1 MTATLTRKL
10 MKPKYELRPYQRQG
24 ADFVKTT
31 LKDGVPCR
39 RKDGTMSTSRLI
51 FPDGN
56 EGAGLFADL
65 GTGKTAMSITALSE
79 LFAEKFL
86 KRCLVLGP
94 LRVIH
99 NVWPDE
105 LETWAPHLKYNILHG
120 KTIPAWR
127 TQIELQS
134 CDSVHKLVEHA
145 GRWDMVIVDESRNFA
160 SWTSRR
166 MKSLRKLLPS
176 IPLRLCLTAAP
187 TPETEADLHAQS
199 FIMDDGEALGK
210 NVTIFR
216 AKYMERGGWMGR
228 QFKLRSECKG
238 TILDAIAPR
247 VIRIDAKSNVD
258 LPDLIE
264 NDVWVTLPSNCRSE
278 YNRLKRELALELD
291 RQDGP
296 KNIMVGQAGAL
307 YNKLKQYANGQVYCG
322 AGEPD
327 DLRTSEIVH
336 DEKINALTEMLED
349 LYERPAIILYQY
361 VHDKTRILEK
371 LGKSG
376 VAVIDGNTS
385 SAEGTK
391 IIGQWNGRKIKY
403 LVSHIRCLSHGLNLQ
418 KGGADMILYGL
429 TDSCDSYIQARG
441 RLHRP
446 GQTEEQVRIHRI
458 LTRDTVEVLQLERLS
473 GKIKGQEDF
482 LDALKAHVRKN

>member
-1 MTATLTRKL
+1 
-10 MKPKYELRPYQRQG
+10 MKPKYELRPYQRDG
-24 ADFVKTT
+24 ADFVKAT
-31 LKDGVPCR
+31 LKNGIVCR
-39 RKDGTMSTSRLI
+39 SKDGAISTTRVL
-51 FPDGN
+51 FPDGH

-79 LFAEKFL
+79 LFAEKFV
-86 KRCLVLGP
+86 KRVLILGP

-105 LETWAPHLKYNILHG
+105 LQTWAPHLKYNILHG
-120 KTIPAWR
+120 KTIPSWR

-145 GRWDMVIVDESRNFA
+145 GRWDMLIVDESRNFA

-176 IPLRLCLTAAP
+176 IPHRVILTAAP

-216 AKYMERGGWMGR
+216 ARYMERGGWQGR
-228 QFKLRSECKG
+228 QFKLRPECKG
-238 TILDAIAPR
+238 AILEAIAPR
-247 VIRIDAKSNVD
+247 VMRIDAKSNVG

-264 NDVWVTLPSNCRSE
+264 NDIWTTLPANCRTE
-278 YNRLKRELALELD
+278 YNRLKRQLALELD
-291 RQDGP
+291 RPDGP
-296 KNIMVGQAGAL
+296 KNVMVGQAGAL
-307 YNKLKQYANGQVYCG
+307 YNKLKQYANGQIYCG
-322 AGEPD
+322 SGEEGDP
-327 DLRTSEIVH
+327 RTSEIVH
-336 DEKINALTEMLED
+336 DEKINALRELLAD
-349 LYERPAIILYQY
+349 LYERPAITLYQY
-361 VHDKTRILEK
+361 VHDKDRILK
-371 LGKSG
+371 MLGTKG
-376 VAVIDGNTS
+376 VAVIDGSTS
-385 SAEGTK
+385 AAEGTK
-391 IIGQWNGRKIKY
+391 IIEQWNARKIKY

-482 LDALKAHVRKN
+482 LDALKQHVRKN